1 MVEHQLAIFIKLLI
15 KKNMEVC
22 QSHQE
27 LDTLLQ
33 VGIQQ
38 QAEEQKLQAQ
48 QK

>member
-1 MVEHQLAIFIKLLI
+1 MPEP
-15 KKNMEVC
+15 
-22 QSHQE
+22 SE